1 MPNSIKQIGGAA
13 ALQITKP
20 ARAAGLVEED
30 SEGEV
35 EYRADVLVH
44 AVDGLLLVIDRDR
57 VEDSARATLVRRA
70 AEYREST
77 HRASFT
83 TIQPKG
89 HGYAVVLGQPAGDAG
104 FEVGETAPVT
114 PVDGALIINRMDVPD
129 ITKVVSSLETLRQN
143 QVGVERGE

>member
-1 MPNSIKQIGGAA
+1 MANSIKQIGGAA

-44 AVDGLLLVIDRDR
+44 AVDDLLVIIDRDR
-57 VEDSARATLVRRA
+57 VEASARGALVRRA
-70 AEYREST
+70 IEYRDST

-83 TIQPKG
+83 QVQPKG
-89 HGYAVVLGQPAGDAG
+89 HGYAIVLGQPAGDAG

-114 PVDGALIINRMDVPD
+114 PVDGALFINRMDVPD
-129 ITKVVSSLETLRQN
+129 ITKVVSGLETLRKN
-143 QVGVERGE
+143 QVGV